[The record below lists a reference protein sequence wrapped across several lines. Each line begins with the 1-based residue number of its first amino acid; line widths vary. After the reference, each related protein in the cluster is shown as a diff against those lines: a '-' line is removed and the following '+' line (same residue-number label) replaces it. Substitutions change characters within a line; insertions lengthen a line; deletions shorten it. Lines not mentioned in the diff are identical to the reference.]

1 MATCEDLQII
11 KNRVHKID
19 LAFKSLKK
27 DLIKILKERK
37 QLELDLD
44 GKDTPV
50 PVFVTNK
57 FNHDYCDRFWIK
69 RIKLLYGDGIE
80 DLIILYDL
88 NLETWI
94 QSDDIPKEDFI
105 SLLSYIKW

>member
-11 KNRVHKID
+11 KNRVNKID

-44 GKDTPV
+44 GKDTP
-50 PVFVTNK
+50 K

>member
-19 LAFKSLKK
+19 LAFKRLKK

-37 QLELDLD
+37 QLELDWD

-50 PVFVTNK
+50 AVFAPNE
-57 FNHDYCDRFWIK
+57 FNHGFWIK
-69 RIKLLYGDGIE
+69 RIQLHEDDIE
-80 DLIILYDL
+80 DSIILYDL

-94 QSDDIPKEDFI
+94 YSDDIPKEGFI

>member
-1 MATCEDLQII
+1 MATCEDLQILT
-11 KNRVHKID
+11 NRVHKID

-37 QLELDLD
+37 QLELDWD
-44 GKDTPV
+44 GNGTPV
-50 PVFVTNK
+50 AVFAPNE

-69 RIKLLYGDGIE
+69 RIQLHEDDIE
-80 DLIILYDL
+80 DSIILYDL

-94 QSDDIPKEDFI
+94 HSDDIPKEGFI

>member
-19 LAFKSLKK
+19 LAFK
-27 DLIKILKERK
+27 ILKERK
-37 QLELDLD
+37 LLELDCD

-50 PVFVTNK
+50 TVFVPNE
-57 FNHDYCDRFWIK
+57 FNHDYCDRFLIK
-69 RIKLLYGDGIE
+69 RIKLHEDDIE
-80 DLIILYDL
+80 DSIILYDL

-94 QSDDIPKEDFI
+94 HSNDIPKEDFI
-105 SLLSYIKW
+105 SLLNFIKY

>member
-19 LAFKSLKK
+19 LAFK
-27 DLIKILKERK
+27 ILKECK
-37 QLELDLD
+37 LLELDCD

-50 PVFVTNK
+50 TVFVPNE
-57 FNHDYCDRFWIK
+57 FNHDYCDRFLIK
-69 RIKLLYGDGIE
+69 RIKLHEDDIE
-80 DLIILYDL
+80 DSIILYDL

-94 QSDDIPKEDFI
+94 HSNDIPKEDFI
-105 SLLSYIKW
+105 SLLNFIKY